1 VVKRLLE
8 NNLSQFQWVA
18 CGALGTIVQ
27 LAALREWSLDLQDS
41 AWKAPM
47 ARKRLASKRVRSK
60 SSSSTKATNSHKSAA
75 KQKKTPKSKSPVG
88 SKSADRRKQAV
99 GTSAKK
105 VTKKVTKKVK
115 KRVKSQK
122 RTGVALEMQ
131 IRGLDRDILRL
142 INRRATATKKLIEVR
157 LAPKQS
163 LYDPQADDE
172 LWAKL
177 EQANPGP
184 LPASAVRGVFR
195 EIISAARQQ
204 VKTLRVAYLGP
215 PFSFTHLAAIE
226 RFGERS
232 DLIPI
237 STIASVFEEV
247 NRGHAEYGLVPIEN
261 STDGRVVDT
270 LYMFTRLPLRICGE
284 VLMSVHHNLLA
295 RCLRSEVTEIY
306 SKPQALSQCRDWL
319 ARNMPQAR
327 RIEVTSTSTAAQ
339 LARDKFGVAAVASRQ
354 AAVEY
359 DLQIIAEKIED
370 NANNVTRFAVI
381 GDDILK
387 PTSKDRTALLL
398 QIPHKSGALSDALT
412 VFKKNRI
419 NLTWI
424 ESFPL
429 RGSEGGYLFFLDF
442 EGHAKEARIQR
453 TLKELEKIAVALN
466 VLGSFPRSQLLG

>member
-1 VVKRLLE
+1 
-8 NNLSQFQWVA
+8 
-18 CGALGTIVQ
+18 
-27 LAALREWSLDLQDS
+27 
-41 AWKAPM
+41 M
-47 ARKRLASKRVRSK
+47 ARKQLSSKRVRSK
-60 SSSSTKATNSHKSAA
+60 SSSSTKAASSHKSAAKLKTVA
-75 KQKKTPKSKSPVG
+75 KQKKTPKPKSPAR

-105 VTKKVTKKVK
+105 VTKKVK

-122 RTGVALEMQ
+122 QAGVTLEMQ
-131 IRGLDRDILRL
+131 IRGLDRDILKL

-195 EIISAARQQ
+195 EILSAARQQ

-232 DLIPI
+232 DLIPV

-387 PTSKDRTALLL
+387 PTNKDRTALLL

-466 VLGSFPRSQLLG
+466 VLGSFPRSQPLG